1 MAGRPFSAPGEGGID
16 LALILSAS
24 NKSKQTGRTALPYL
38 RDGQR
43 RGRTESLS
51 PSFSASICFT
61 GVDRTD
67 PDSVQKEEL

>member
-1 MAGRPFSAPGEGGID
+1 MLPEREELD

-24 NKSKQTGRTALPYL
+24 NKSRQTGRTALPYL

-51 PSFSASICFT
+51 PSFSASIYFT